1 MKNRNFLRLFLA
13 SLSMG
18 VLLLAIGCSSTD
30 DSTVEVT
37 GDAVVEESA
46 PVETE
51 VVTPAEVE
59 KAFEGMTEAEVE
71 AAFEAEGWTET
82 SQ

>member
-18 VLLLAIGCSSTD
+18 VLLLATGCSSGD
-30 DSTVEVT
+30 DSAVEVT
-37 GDAVVEESA
+37 GDAVVEEV
-46 PVETE
+46 VEPE
-51 VVTPAEVE
+51 VVAPAEVE